1 MRHDSAWQDLRWRV
15 GLWVFAVLAGVG
27 SACAGWTLHGLR
39 ASGERAANQD
49 VQAIAQSVA
58 QTLAQ
63 QLGRAVRLGIPLA
76 ELPGVPPYLEATLKR
91 QPVLS
96 ALAVEQADG
105 TPLHAVG
112 RPLAP
117 GAVRVPIVSGA
128 AALAPGAAPAGF
140 VVAGTESAAA
150 LPGSQGQALWISAV
164 AVLGTALA
172 AALWAALRPG
182 ARLEAQRRAVLARLQ
197 QGRGDGLPPPEGRG
211 RADGLQLV
219 LDTLAQGDDEQR
231 AAHEALQAYAH
242 ELLTMDFDG
251 HMRAGIERIVRQAAE
266 TH

>member
-1 MRHDSAWQDLRWRV
+1 MGYDSVWQDLRWRI
-15 GLWVFAVLAGVG
+15 GLWVFAVLLGVG
-27 SACAGWTLHGLR
+27 SVCAAWTLHGLR

-49 VQAIAQSVA
+49 VQAIAQSIG

-63 QLGRAVRLGIPLA
+63 QLGRAVRLGIPLD

-117 GAVRVPIVSGA
+117 GAVRVPIVA
-128 AALAPGAAPAGF
+128 GAAPAGF
-140 VVAGTESAAA
+140 VVAGTKSTAP
-150 LPGSQGQALWISAV
+150 LQGSQGQALWISAV
-164 AVLGTALA
+164 TVLGIALA
-172 AALWAALRPG
+172 VALWAALRPG

-197 QGRGDGLPPPEGRG
+197 QGRSDGLPPPEGRA
-211 RADGLQLV
+211 R
-219 LDTLAQGDDEQR
+219 
-231 AAHEALQAYAH
+231 
-242 ELLTMDFDG
+242 
-251 HMRAGIERIVRQAAE
+251 
-266 TH
+266 